1 MNKIYQ
7 DSHDLNIQLSLA
19 TSLNNYETLFSNQRR
34 QQEAH
39 QNLLLSQTNSE
50 LQINSKQP
58 PRVIS
63 FSQFSKTLKS
73 K

>member
-50 LQINSKQP
+50 LQINSKLP